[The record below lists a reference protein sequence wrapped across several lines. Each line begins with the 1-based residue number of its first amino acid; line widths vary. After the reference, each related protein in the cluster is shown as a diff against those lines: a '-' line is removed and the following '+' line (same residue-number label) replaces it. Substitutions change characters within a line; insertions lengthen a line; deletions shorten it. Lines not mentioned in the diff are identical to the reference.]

1 MTKSDLLKRSIKEF
15 KDKQDNCIVYEVDRY
30 FTKSGYCFIIKK
42 NPKEISAA
50 IHYNVSFETDD
61 KVGKYENND
70 VEVNTNTQLPL
81 DCIIQYKDLTFAISK
96 QGNYNSEMGVWHYTA
111 QSSFKPIS
119 DKFLITSEADIV
131 ENIGCN
137 SCAIIS
143 DLSFNYPI
151 VPSYYAA
158 TNKTKY
164 VMLSILESVGETSF
178 INKDN
183 KLYQRKKDKIKL
195 SFVNIDTKDSLEF
208 LYQLQE
214 YSLSPISL
222 FGINSIGTLQD
233 DNLYQKSFNWK
244 SLTTSIELFINY
256 VLEVKG
262 DNTQK
267 ILDIFYKKIMV

>member
-15 KDKQDNCIVYEVDRY
+15 EDGRENCIVYKAERH
-30 FTKSGYCFIIKK
+30 FTKSGYCFIIKR
-42 NPKEISAA
+42 NPQNISAA
-50 IHYNVSFETDD
+50 IHYNVSFETND

-70 VEVNTNTQLPL
+70 VEINTNTQLPL
-81 DCIIQYKDLTFAISK
+81 DCILQYKDLIFAISK
-96 QGNYNSEMGVWHYTA
+96 QGNYNSEMKVWHYTA

-119 DKFLITSEADIV
+119 DKFLITSEEEIV

-143 DLSFNYPI
+143 NLSFNYPI

-158 TNKTKY
+158 TNKIEY
-164 VMLSILESVGETSF
+164 VMLSVLESVGETSF
-178 INKDN
+178 ISRGK
-183 KLYQRKKDKIKL
+183 KLYQRKRDKIKL
-195 SFVNIDTKDSLEF
+195 SFVNIDTKGTLEF
-208 LYQLQE
+208 LHQFQE
-214 YSLSPISL
+214 YSLHPTSL

-244 SLTTSIELFINY
+244 SLTTSIDFYINY
-256 VLEVKG
+256 LLEVER

-267 ILDIFYKKIMV
+267 ILEVFYKKFMV